1 MLIVP
6 FHFSSHY
13 SGARYSDDDGADPV
27 DLINTYSDQKK
38 KSKVLQQLR
47 ELYVNRVRAEQ
58 STKARSLGTDEPH
71 LKLIINPDISSSWL
85 DPPSTADEP
94 AGQWP
99 KNTKF
104 PSASGTMPKEM
115 KKNNPS
121 PLSTYYAKKEFR
133 DFFEAPKWVDASRKV
148 DLDASIF
155 PGACCSWPTD
165 NTAPQ
170 IDKFLRQ
177 ELNENFVT
185 DELLALCKDLA
196 DYLKEITSISPAQM
210 GAEDLASIKSKS
222 ALLADTIQLASASN
236 LRGRNSILT
245 TFAYNKT
252 AARREVLDS
261 HSGGSGFEHVKNA
274 LKHTNFFNAGIFGP
288 TPKNLEST
296 ISRNNRSDYILKP
309 KPRPTR
315 DSYKPNSTPQP
326 SSSAARQSYPST
338 RHTSPRPQPQKRP
351 SSKQGFRG
359 NDSNNKKQTQR
370 NAKTKHSGRGG

>member
-1 MLIVP
+1 MLIFP

-27 DLINTYSDQKK
+27 DLINTYSDQK

-245 TFAYNKT
+245 TFVYNKT
-252 AARREVLDS
+252 AVRREVLDS
-261 HSGGSGFEHVKNA
+261 HTGGSGFEHVKNA

-315 DSYKPNSTPQP
+315 DSYKSNSTPQAS

-370 NAKTKHSGRGG
+370 NAKTKYSGRGG